1 MIELQFTSNTIWW
14 ISPSNKWLNAQNAM
28 YEFLISI
35 LIQLIKIV
43 DVGKAKKYILRIHC
57 HNMVTSL

>member
-1 MIELQFTSNTIWW
+1 L
-14 ISPSNKWLNAQNAM
+14 KAQNAM
-28 YEFLISI
+28 YEFVISL

-43 DVGKAKKYILRIHC
+43 DVGKTKEYILRIHC